1 MVIGKKGQFFLL
13 AAVIISVVVI
23 SLGAVTNRAVVSKGP
38 IGFDDFSYEVERE
51 VGAVLDYEVY
61 SGFDDDANLTKFVEL
76 LAADISDRDPDAN
89 FVFIYGNNT
98 DMTLKNYGDESAFV
112 GDDEAEAGKVGVIS
126 KICYGGSCDS
136 ITNVAETKGHKI
148 SKDDMVGQ
156 DNINVT
162 IEGNEFV
169 FPISGHKQVIFIIQ
183 KGVNDESFVTV
194 R

>member
-1 MVIGKKGQFFLL
+1 MVIRKKGQFFLL

-23 SLGAVTNRAVVSKGP
+23 SFGAVTNRAVVSKGP
-38 IGFDDFSYEVERE
+38 VGFDDFSYEVERE

-61 SGFDDDANLTKFVEL
+61 SGFDDDANLTRFVEL
-76 LAADISDRDPDAN
+76 LATDISDRDPDAN

-112 GDDEAEAGKVGVIS
+112 GDDEASGKAGVIS
-126 KICYGGSCDS
+126 KICYGHSCDS
-136 ITNVAETKGHKI
+136 ITNVAEAKGHKI
-148 SKDDMVGQ
+148 TEEDMAGQ
-156 DNINVT
+156 DSIDVT